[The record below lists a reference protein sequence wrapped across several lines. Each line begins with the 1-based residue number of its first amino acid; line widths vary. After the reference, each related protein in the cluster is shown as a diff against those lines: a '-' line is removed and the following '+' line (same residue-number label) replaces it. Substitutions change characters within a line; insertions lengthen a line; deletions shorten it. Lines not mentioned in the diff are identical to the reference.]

1 MISLQS
7 KDSRESSLAPQLKS
21 INSLAVSLLYGPT
34 LTSVHDYWKNLS
46 FDYTELYGPLGF
58 QMIFMGI
65 TVPTVREMMDIYPA
79 PGILTY
85 NSVIVLTWE
94 SF

>member
-1 MISLQS
+1 ML
-7 KDSRESSLAPQLKS
+7 
-21 INSLAVSLLYGPT
+21 SLLCGPT